1 MSEKIATLI
10 KVEEEGLRKE
20 IQESLLSDQ
29 LLAVL
34 SDNPHN
40 AREFITVTDKEDYD
54 ILQNEL
60 VIFTG
65 ESQRE
70 DFFAKVNTNCTE
82 ISRAVKR
89 GYFHW
94 ETVNMNRAA
103 CQSVQSHRDSLEEI
117 AYELSVTAKHKGHLN
132 EIKQTIADV
141 LPVGLIVIECNGKI
155 IYANKEFLKLYQR
168 NDTKPLGKV
177 FSAVLPEP
185 VVQLYEKPECESC
198 LAFINGIEVSVRKA
212 SLKSA
217 SNGQDTVLVFTEV

>member
-10 KVEEEGLRKE
+10 KVSGEGLRNE

-40 AREFITVTDKEDYD
+40 AREFITVTDDPDYN
-54 ILQNEL
+54 ILGNEL

-65 ESQRE
+65 NTKRN
-70 DFFAKVNTNCTE
+70 DFFATVNTNCTD

-103 CQSVQSHRDSLEEI
+103 CQSVQTHKDTLEEI
-117 AYELSVTAKHKGHLN
+117 AYGLSHTAKHNKHLRN
-132 EIKQTIADV
+132 IKMSLPDV
-141 LPVGLIVIECNGKI
+141 LPVGVMVIEGDGNI
-155 IYANKEFLKLYQR
+155 VYANREFHKLCQGS
-168 NDTKPLGKV
+168 DIKPTGKRYT
-177 FSAVLPEP
+177 AVLPDP
-185 VVQLYEKPECESC
+185 VVQLLKTSDQESC
-198 LAFINGIEVSVRKA
+198 LAIINGNEVSVRKA
-212 SLKSA
+212 PLKPA
-217 SNGQDTVLVFTEV
+217 SIEQAIVLVFTEV